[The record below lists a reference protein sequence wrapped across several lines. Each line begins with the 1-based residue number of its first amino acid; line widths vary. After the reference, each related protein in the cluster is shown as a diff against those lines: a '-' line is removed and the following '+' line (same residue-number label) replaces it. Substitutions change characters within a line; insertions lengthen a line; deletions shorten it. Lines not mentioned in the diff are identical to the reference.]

1 MKCPWPWVN
10 SRVSAMTEIFGHLLL
25 RLRQWLGGLR
35 TASIHVTRPT
45 MFGNSQSSMQ
55 PRRLP
60 AIDRRLGIRLTVW
73 CDVSISHG
81 TLFFM
86 WREVSIIRRTSISI
100 AWSGRVTGCGSLT
113 MTQHAIWCQ
122 VTCHLTS
129 GDLTSQF
136 SGNLRAVYI
145 MQWIVFYASLWILL
159 LRNTNQDQ
167 ITRPGTRAWISSF
180 SVIKDSGVTA
190 VTVVC
195 VRPTHEC
202 CCWRGSWYIAWVKL
216 QRSSKLDT
224 AFTTWQKV
232 GVWQLPAIIS
242 SS

>member
-1 MKCPWPWVN
+1 
-10 SRVSAMTEIFGHLLL
+10 MTEIFGHLLL

-136 SGNLRAVYI
+136 SSNLRTVYI
-145 MQWIVFYASLWILL
+145 IQWIVFCASLWILL
-159 LRNTNQDQ
+159 LQNTS
-167 ITRPGTRAWISSF
+167 R
-180 SVIKDSGVTA
+180 IK
-190 VTVVC
+190 
-195 VRPTHEC
+195 
-202 CCWRGSWYIAWVKL
+202 IKL
-216 QRSSKLDT
+216 QGRALELEPHHSVPSKTLG
-224 AFTTWQKV
+224 WLPWLSC
-232 GVWQLPAIIS
+232 VWGLPMNVAADEAPGILHE
-242 SS
+242 